1 MHKEAKSFE
10 MNWRLTTNGGKRLT
24 LGFLALAAIFIAATT
39 KPLRDPAKTFTVV
52 LDAGH
57 GGKDPGN
64 LGTGRHKRTEK
75 DISLDVVLE
84 VGKMIE
90 QQYPEVEVIYTRKTD
105 IFPSLN
111 ERVKIANKAQADLFI
126 SVHCNANNNKEAYGS
141 ETYVMGLHKSEESLQ
156 TAMRENAS
164 IYLEDNYEKDY
175 EGFDP
180 KNPDTYIALSL
191 RENVFL
197 DQSLGLAKNIQDEFR
212 VKVGRKDRGVKQAGY
227 YVISFTN
234 MPSVLVELGFLT
246 NSTEEDFL
254 HSTDGKSGMSNSI
267 FKAFKAFKEKADA
280 KVGKTEIKNESG
292 NGNGNKNENGKQ
304 NENEVNKGGSKAK
317 PGIIYSEVKT
327 GVKFQVQ
334 ILTSSKPLNKKSSE
348 FKGLDK
354 VDEYISGGVYKYL
367 AGSTSNFQEAKNN
380 QKLLREMGFKDA
392 FIVAFENGQKI
403 DLNEAIAK
411 SSK

>member
-1 MHKEAKSFE
+1 
-10 MNWRLTTNGGKRLT
+10 NN
-24 LGFLALAAIFIAATT
+24 
-39 KPLRDPAKTFTVV
+39 
-52 LDAGH
+52 
-57 GGKDPGN
+57 
-64 LGTGRHKRTEK
+64 
-75 DISLDVVLE
+75 
-84 VGKMIE
+84 
-90 QQYPEVEVIYTRKTD
+90 
-105 IFPSLN
+105 
-111 ERVKIANKAQADLFI
+111 ADLFVSI
-126 SVHCNANNNKEAYGS
+126 HCNANNNKEAFGS

-280 KVGKTEIKNESG
+280 KKANQNEDK
-292 NGNGNKNENGKQ
+292 NGNGNENKNE
-304 NENEVNKGGSKAK
+304 VSKGSDAAK
-317 PGIIYSEVKT
+317 PAIVYTEVKT

-354 VDEYISGGVYKYL
+354 VDEYISAGVYKYL

>member
-1 MHKEAKSFE
+1 MHKEAKTIE
-10 MNWRLTTNGGKRLT
+10 MNSRVSSNTGKRLAIAI
-24 LGFLALAAIFIAATT
+24 LACAAIFIGATT
-39 KPLRDPAKTFTVV
+39 TPLRDPSKTFTVV

-75 DISLDVVLE
+75 DISLDVTLE
-84 VGKMIE
+84 LGKMIE
-90 QQYPEVEVIYTRKTD
+90 ANYPDVEVVYTRKTD

-126 SVHCNANNNKEAYGS
+126 SVHCNANNNKEAFGS

-175 EGFDP
+175 AGFDP

-197 DQSLGLAKNIQDEFR
+197 DQSLSLAKGIQDDFR

-246 NSTEEDFL
+246 NSAEEDFL
-254 HSTDGKSGMSNSI
+254 QTPEGKSKMSLSI
-267 FKAFKAFKEKADA
+267 YKAFKEFRDKAAA
-280 KVGKTEIKNESG
+280 KAGTVVKENPVVKDDKALTKPNNSETKTSTVVYK
-292 NGNGNKNENGKQ
+292 
-304 NENEVNKGGSKAK
+304 EVTK
-317 PGIIYSEVKT
+317 

-354 VDEYISGGVYKYL
+354 VDEYISGNVYKYL
-367 AGSTSNFQEAKNN
+367 AGSTPNFQEAKDM
-380 QKLLREMGFKDA
+380 QKILRDMGFKDA
-392 FIVAFENGQKI
+392 FIVAFENGKKL

-411 SSK
+411 SNK

>member
-1 MHKEAKSFE
+1 
-10 MNWRLTTNGGKRLT
+10 MNRRVSTNTGKRLAIAI
-24 LGFLALAAIFIAATT
+24 LACAAIFIGATT
-39 KPLRDPAKTFTVV
+39 TPLRDPSKTFTVV

-84 VGKMIE
+84 LGKMIE
-90 QQYPEVEVIYTRKTD
+90 TNYPDVEVVYTRKTD

-126 SVHCNANNNKEAYGS
+126 SVHCNANANKEAFGS

-164 IYLEDNYEKDY
+164 IYLEENYEKDY
-175 EGFDP
+175 DGFDP

-197 DQSLGLAKNIQDEFR
+197 DQSLSLAKGIQDDFR

-254 HSTDGKSGMSNSI
+254 QTPDGKSKMSLSI
-267 FKAFKAFKEKADA
+267 YKAFKEFRDKAA
-280 KVGKTEIKNESG
+280 TKAGTVAA
-292 NGNGNKNENGKQ
+292 ENPVVKDD
-304 NENEVNKGGSKAK
+304 KIPAK
-317 PGIIYSEVKT
+317 PNTPAAKTTAVVYKEVTT

-354 VDEYISGGVYKYL
+354 VDEYISGNVYKYL
-367 AGSTSNFQEAKNN
+367 AGSTPNFQEAKDM
-380 QKLLREMGFKDA
+380 QKILREMGFKDA
-392 FIVAFENGQKI
+392 FIVSFENGKKL

-411 SSK
+411 SNK

>member
-1 MHKEAKSFE
+1 MHKEAKSIE
-10 MNWRLTTNGGKRLT
+10 MNRRVSTNTGKRLAIAI
-24 LGFLALAAIFIAATT
+24 LACAAIFIGATT
-39 KPLRDPAKTFTVV
+39 TPLRDPSKTFTVV

-84 VGKMIE
+84 LGKMIE
-90 QQYPEVEVIYTRKTD
+90 TNYPDVEVVYTRKTD

-126 SVHCNANNNKEAYGS
+126 SVHCNANANKEAFGS

-164 IYLEDNYEKDY
+164 IYLEENYEKDY
-175 EGFDP
+175 DGFDP

-197 DQSLGLAKNIQDEFR
+197 DQSLSLAKGIQDDFR

-254 HSTDGKSGMSNSI
+254 QTPDGKSKMSLSI
-267 FKAFKAFKEKADA
+267 YKAFKEFRDKAATKAGTVAAEKPVVKDDKIPVKPNTPAA
-280 KVGKTEIKNESG
+280 KTTAVAYK
-292 NGNGNKNENGKQ
+292 
-304 NENEVNKGGSKAK
+304 EVT
-317 PGIIYSEVKT
+317 T

-354 VDEYISGGVYKYL
+354 VDEYISGNVYKYL
-367 AGSTSNFQEAKNN
+367 AGSTPNFQEAKDM
-380 QKLLREMGFKDA
+380 QKILREMGFKDA
-392 FIVAFENGQKI
+392 FIVSFENGKKL

-411 SSK
+411 SNK

>member
-1 MHKEAKSFE
+1 
-10 MNWRLTTNGGKRLT
+10 MNSRVSSNTGKRLAIAI
-24 LGFLALAAIFIAATT
+24 LACAAIFIGATT
-39 KPLRDPAKTFTVV
+39 TPLRDPSKTFTVV

-75 DISLDVVLE
+75 DISLDVVMEL
-84 VGKMIE
+84 GKMIE
-90 QQYPEVEVIYTRKTD
+90 TNYPDVEVVYTRKTD

-126 SVHCNANNNKEAYGS
+126 SVHCNANNNKEAFGS

-175 EGFDP
+175 AGFDP

-197 DQSLGLAKNIQDEFR
+197 DQSLSLAKGIQDDFR

-254 HSTDGKSGMSNSI
+254 HTEEGKSKMSLSI
-267 FKAFKAFKEKADA
+267 YKAFKEFRDKAATKAGTVVKENPVVKDD
-280 KVGKTEIKNESG
+280 KEPVKNNTPSTKTSTVVYKEVSSG
-292 NGNGNKNENGKQ
+292 
-304 NENEVNKGGSKAK
+304 
-317 PGIIYSEVKT
+317 I
-327 GVKFQVQ
+327 KFQVQ

-354 VDEYISGGVYKYL
+354 VDEYISGSVYKYL
-367 AGSTSNFQEAKNN
+367 AGSTPNFQEAKEM
-380 QKLLREMGFKDA
+380 QKILRDMGFKDA
-392 FIVAFENGQKI
+392 FIVAFENGKKL

-411 SSK
+411 SNK

>member
-1 MHKEAKSFE
+1 MHKEAKSIE
-10 MNWRLTTNGGKRLT
+10 MNLRVSTNTGKRLAIAI
-24 LGFLALAAIFIAATT
+24 LACAAIFIGATT
-39 KPLRDPAKTFTVV
+39 TPLRDPSKTFTVV

-84 VGKMIE
+84 LGKMIE
-90 QQYPEVEVIYTRKTD
+90 TNYPDVEVVYTRKTD

-126 SVHCNANNNKEAYGS
+126 SVHCNANNNKEAFGS

-175 EGFDP
+175 AGFDP

-197 DQSLGLAKNIQDEFR
+197 DQSLSLAKGIQDDFR

-254 HSTDGKSGMSNSI
+254 QTPDGKSKMSLSI
-267 FKAFKAFKEKADA
+267 YKAFKEFRDKAAA
-280 KVGKTEIKNESG
+280 KAGETVKQNPVVKEDKVPGKTPPPAAKTTNVVY
-292 NGNGNKNENGKQ
+292 K
-304 NENEVNKGGSKAK
+304 EVTS
-317 PGIIYSEVKT
+317 

-354 VDEYISGGVYKYL
+354 VDEYISGSVYKYL
-367 AGSTSNFQEAKNN
+367 AGSTPNFQEAKDM
-380 QKLLREMGFKDA
+380 QKILREMGFKDA
-392 FIVAFENGQKI
+392 FIVAFENGKKL

-411 SSK
+411 SNK

>member
-1 MHKEAKSFE
+1 MHKEAKSIE
-10 MNWRLTTNGGKRLT
+10 MNRRVSTNTGKRLAIAI
-24 LGFLALAAIFIAATT
+24 LACAAIFIGATT
-39 KPLRDPAKTFTVV
+39 TPLRDPSKTFTVV

-84 VGKMIE
+84 LGKMIE
-90 QQYPEVEVIYTRKTD
+90 TNYPDVEVVYTRKTD

-126 SVHCNANNNKEAYGS
+126 SVHCNANANKEAFGS

-164 IYLEDNYEKDY
+164 IYLEENYEKDY
-175 EGFDP
+175 DGFDP

-197 DQSLGLAKNIQDEFR
+197 DQSLSLAKGIQDDFR

-254 HSTDGKSGMSNSI
+254 QTPDGKSKMSLSI
-267 FKAFKAFKEKADA
+267 YKAFKEFRDKAATKAGTVGAEKPVVKDDKIPVKPNTPAA
-280 KVGKTEIKNESG
+280 KTTAVAYK
-292 NGNGNKNENGKQ
+292 
-304 NENEVNKGGSKAK
+304 EVT
-317 PGIIYSEVKT
+317 T

-354 VDEYISGGVYKYL
+354 VDEYISGNVYKYL
-367 AGSTSNFQEAKNN
+367 AGSTPNFQEAKDM
-380 QKLLREMGFKDA
+380 QKILREMGFKDA
-392 FIVAFENGQKI
+392 FIVSFENGKKL

-411 SSK
+411 SNK

>member
-1 MHKEAKSFE
+1 MHKEAKSIE
-10 MNWRLTTNGGKRLT
+10 MNRRVSTNTGKRLAIAI
-24 LGFLALAAIFIAATT
+24 LACAAIFIGATT
-39 KPLRDPAKTFTVV
+39 TPLRDPSKTFTVV

-84 VGKMIE
+84 LGKMIE
-90 QQYPEVEVIYTRKTD
+90 TNYPDVEVVYTRKTD

-126 SVHCNANNNKEAYGS
+126 SVHCNANANKEAFGS

-164 IYLEDNYEKDY
+164 IYLEENYEKDY
-175 EGFDP
+175 DGFDP

-197 DQSLGLAKNIQDEFR
+197 DQSLSLAKGIQDDFR

-254 HSTDGKSGMSNSI
+254 QTPDGKSKMSLSI
-267 FKAFKAFKEKADA
+267 YKAFKEFRDKAATKAGAVAAEKPVVKDDKIPVKPNTPAA
-280 KVGKTEIKNESG
+280 KTTAVAYK
-292 NGNGNKNENGKQ
+292 
-304 NENEVNKGGSKAK
+304 EVT
-317 PGIIYSEVKT
+317 T

-354 VDEYISGGVYKYL
+354 VDEYISGNVYKYL
-367 AGSTSNFQEAKNN
+367 AGSTPNFQEAKDM
-380 QKLLREMGFKDA
+380 QKILREMGFKDA
-392 FIVAFENGQKI
+392 FIVSFENGKKL

-411 SSK
+411 SNK

>member
-1 MHKEAKSFE
+1 MHKEAKSIE
-10 MNWRLTTNGGKRLT
+10 MNRRVSTNTGKRLAIAI
-24 LGFLALAAIFIAATT
+24 LACAAIFIGATT
-39 KPLRDPAKTFTVV
+39 SPLRDPSKTFTVV

-84 VGKMIE
+84 LGKMIE
-90 QQYPEVEVIYTRKTD
+90 TNYPDVEVVYTRKTD

-126 SVHCNANNNKEAYGS
+126 SVHCNANKNKEAFGS

-197 DQSLGLAKNIQDEFR
+197 DQSLSLAKGIQDDFR

-254 HSTDGKSGMSNSI
+254 QTPDGKSKMSLSVY
-267 FKAFKAFKEKADA
+267 KAFKEFRDKAAA
-280 KVGKTEIKNESG
+280 KAGSVTAEKPVVKED
-292 NGNGNKNENGKQ
+292 
-304 NENEVNKGGSKAK
+304 KGPAK
-317 PGIIYSEVKT
+317 PNPTAAKTSTVVYKDVTT

-354 VDEYISGGVYKYL
+354 VDEYISGNVYKYL
-367 AGSTSNFQEAKNN
+367 AGSTPNFQEAKDM
-380 QKLLREMGFKDA
+380 QKILREMGFKDA
-392 FIVAFENGQKI
+392 FIVSFENGKKL

-411 SSK
+411 SNK

>member
-1 MHKEAKSFE
+1 MHKEAKSIE
-10 MNWRLTTNGGKRLT
+10 MNRRVSTNTGKRLAIAI
-24 LGFLALAAIFIAATT
+24 LACAAIFIGATT
-39 KPLRDPAKTFTVV
+39 TPLRDPSKTFTVV

-84 VGKMIE
+84 LGKMIE
-90 QQYPEVEVIYTRKTD
+90 TNYPDVEVVYTRKTD

-126 SVHCNANNNKEAYGS
+126 SVHCNANANKEAFGS

-175 EGFDP
+175 DGFDP

-197 DQSLGLAKNIQDEFR
+197 DHSLSLAKGIQDDFR

-254 HSTDGKSGMSNSI
+254 QTPDGKSKMSLSI
-267 FKAFKAFKEKADA
+267 YKAFKEFRDKAATKAGAVAAEKPVVKDDKIPVKPNTPA
-280 KVGKTEIKNESG
+280 TKTTAVVYK
-292 NGNGNKNENGKQ
+292 
-304 NENEVNKGGSKAK
+304 EVT
-317 PGIIYSEVKT
+317 T

-354 VDEYISGGVYKYL
+354 VDEYISGNVYKYL
-367 AGSTSNFQEAKNN
+367 AGSTPNFQEAKDM
-380 QKLLREMGFKDA
+380 QKILREMGFKDA
-392 FIVAFENGQKI
+392 FIVSFENGKKL

-411 SSK
+411 SNK

>member
-1 MHKEAKSFE
+1 MHKEAKSIE
-10 MNWRLTTNGGKRLT
+10 MNRRVSTNTGKRLAIAI
-24 LGFLALAAIFIAATT
+24 LACAAIFIGATT
-39 KPLRDPAKTFTVV
+39 TPLRDPSKTFTVV

-84 VGKMIE
+84 LGKMIE
-90 QQYPEVEVIYTRKTD
+90 TNYPDVEVVYTRKTD

-126 SVHCNANNNKEAYGS
+126 SVHCNANNNKEAFGS

-164 IYLEDNYEKDY
+164 IYLEENYEKDY
-175 EGFDP
+175 DGFDP

-197 DQSLGLAKNIQDEFR
+197 DQSLSLAKGIQDDFR

-254 HSTDGKSGMSNSI
+254 QTPDGKSKMSLSI
-267 FKAFKAFKEKADA
+267 YKAFKEFRDKAATKAGAVAAEKPVVKDD
-280 KVGKTEIKNESG
+280 KIP
-292 NGNGNKNENGKQ
+292 
-304 NENEVNKGGSKAK
+304 AK
-317 PGIIYSEVKT
+317 PNTPAAKTTAVVYKEVTT

-354 VDEYISGGVYKYL
+354 VDEYISGNVYKYL
-367 AGSTSNFQEAKNN
+367 AGSTPNFQEAKDM
-380 QKLLREMGFKDA
+380 QKILREMGFKDA
-392 FIVAFENGQKI
+392 FIVSFENGKKL

-411 SSK
+411 SNK

>member
-1 MHKEAKSFE
+1 MHKEAKSIE
-10 MNWRLTTNGGKRLT
+10 MNRRVSTNTGKRLAIAI
-24 LGFLALAAIFIAATT
+24 LACAAIFIGATT
-39 KPLRDPAKTFTVV
+39 TPLRDPSKTFTVV

-84 VGKMIE
+84 LGKMIE
-90 QQYPEVEVIYTRKTD
+90 TNYPDVEVVYTRKTD

-126 SVHCNANNNKEAYGS
+126 SVHCNANNNKEAFGS

-164 IYLEDNYEKDY
+164 IYLEDN
-175 EGFDP
+175 FDP

-197 DQSLGLAKNIQDEFR
+197 DQSLSLAKGIQDDFR

-254 HSTDGKSGMSNSI
+254 QTPDGKSKMSLSI
-267 FKAFKAFKEKADA
+267 YKAFKEFRDKAATKAGAVAAEKPVVKDDKIPVKPNTPAA
-280 KVGKTEIKNESG
+280 KTTAVVYK
-292 NGNGNKNENGKQ
+292 
-304 NENEVNKGGSKAK
+304 EVT
-317 PGIIYSEVKT
+317 T

-354 VDEYISGGVYKYL
+354 VDEYISGNVYKYL
-367 AGSTSNFQEAKNN
+367 AGSTPNFQEAKDM
-380 QKLLREMGFKDA
+380 QKILREMGFKDA
-392 FIVAFENGQKI
+392 FIVSFENGKKL

-411 SSK
+411 SNK

>member
-1 MHKEAKSFE
+1 MHKEAKSIE
-10 MNWRLTTNGGKRLT
+10 MNLRVSTNTGKRLAIAI
-24 LGFLALAAIFIAATT
+24 LACAAIFIGATT
-39 KPLRDPAKTFTVV
+39 TPLRDPSKTFTVV

-84 VGKMIE
+84 LGKMIE
-90 QQYPEVEVIYTRKTD
+90 TNYPDVEVVYTRKTD

-126 SVHCNANNNKEAYGS
+126 SVHCNANNNKEAFGS

-175 EGFDP
+175 AGFDP

-197 DQSLGLAKNIQDEFR
+197 DQSLSLAKGIQDDFR

-254 HSTDGKSGMSNSI
+254 HTPDGKSKMSLSI
-267 FKAFKAFKEKADA
+267 YKAFKEFRDKAAA
-280 KVGKTEIKNESG
+280 KAGETVKQNPVVKEDKVPGKTPPPAAKTTNVVY
-292 NGNGNKNENGKQ
+292 K
-304 NENEVNKGGSKAK
+304 EVTS
-317 PGIIYSEVKT
+317 

-354 VDEYISGGVYKYL
+354 VDEYISGSVYKYL
-367 AGSTSNFQEAKNN
+367 AGSTPNFQEAKDM
-380 QKLLREMGFKDA
+380 QKILREMGFKDA
-392 FIVAFENGQKI
+392 FIVAFENGKKL

-411 SSK
+411 SNK

>member
-1 MHKEAKSFE
+1 MHKEAKSIE
-10 MNWRLTTNGGKRLT
+10 MNRRVSTNTGKRLAIAI
-24 LGFLALAAIFIAATT
+24 LACAAIFIGATT
-39 KPLRDPAKTFTVV
+39 TPLRDPSKTFTVV

-84 VGKMIE
+84 LGKMIE
-90 QQYPEVEVIYTRKTD
+90 TNYPDVEVVYTRKTD

-126 SVHCNANNNKEAYGS
+126 SVHCNANANKEAFGS

-164 IYLEDNYEKDY
+164 IYLEENYEKDY
-175 EGFDP
+175 DGFDP

-197 DQSLGLAKNIQDEFR
+197 DQSLSLAKGIQDDFR

-254 HSTDGKSGMSNSI
+254 QTPDGKSKMSLSI
-267 FKAFKAFKEKADA
+267 YKAFKEFRDKAATKAGAVAAENPAVKDDKIPVKPNTPAA
-280 KVGKTEIKNESG
+280 KTTAVVYK
-292 NGNGNKNENGKQ
+292 
-304 NENEVNKGGSKAK
+304 EVS
-317 PGIIYSEVKT
+317 T

-354 VDEYISGGVYKYL
+354 VDEYISGNVYKYL
-367 AGSTSNFQEAKNN
+367 AGSTPNFQEAKDM
-380 QKLLREMGFKDA
+380 QKILREMGFKDA
-392 FIVAFENGQKI
+392 FIVSFENGKKL

-411 SSK
+411 SNK

>member
-1 MHKEAKSFE
+1 MHKEAKSIE
-10 MNWRLTTNGGKRLT
+10 MNRRVSTNTGKRLAIAI
-24 LGFLALAAIFIAATT
+24 LACAAIFIGATT
-39 KPLRDPAKTFTVV
+39 TPLRDPSKTFTVV

-84 VGKMIE
+84 LGKMIE
-90 QQYPEVEVIYTRKTD
+90 TNYPDVEVVYTRKTD

-126 SVHCNANNNKEAYGS
+126 SVHCNANANKEAFGS

-175 EGFDP
+175 DGFDP

-197 DQSLGLAKNIQDEFR
+197 DHSLSLAKGIQDDFR

-254 HSTDGKSGMSNSI
+254 QTPDGKSKMSLSI
-267 FKAFKAFKEKADA
+267 YKAFKEFRDKAATKAGTVAAENPVVKDDKIPVKPNTPAA
-280 KVGKTEIKNESG
+280 KTTAVVYK
-292 NGNGNKNENGKQ
+292 
-304 NENEVNKGGSKAK
+304 EVT
-317 PGIIYSEVKT
+317 T

-354 VDEYISGGVYKYL
+354 VDEYISGNVYKYL
-367 AGSTSNFQEAKNN
+367 AGSTPNFQEAKDM
-380 QKLLREMGFKDA
+380 QKILREMGFKDA
-392 FIVAFENGQKI
+392 FIVSFENGKKL

-411 SSK
+411 SNK

>member
-10 MNWRLTTNGGKRLT
+10 MNWRLTTKGGKRLT

-280 KVGKTEIKNESG
+280 KVGKNENKNESG
-292 NGNGNKNENGKQ
+292 NGNKKENGKQ
-304 NENEVNKGGSKAK
+304 NENEVNKGGSNAK

>member
-1 MHKEAKSFE
+1 MHKEAKSIE
-10 MNWRLTTNGGKRLT
+10 MNRRVSTNTGKRLAIAI
-24 LGFLALAAIFIAATT
+24 LACAAIFIGATT
-39 KPLRDPAKTFTVV
+39 TPLRDPSKTFTVV

-84 VGKMIE
+84 LGKMIE
-90 QQYPEVEVIYTRKTD
+90 TNYPDVEVVYTRKTD

-126 SVHCNANNNKEAYGS
+126 SVHCNANNNKEAFGS

-164 IYLEDNYEKDY
+164 IYLEENYEKDY
-175 EGFDP
+175 DGFDP

-197 DQSLGLAKNIQDEFR
+197 DQSLSLAKGIQDDFR

-254 HSTDGKSGMSNSI
+254 QTPDGKGKMSLSI
-267 FKAFKAFKEKADA
+267 YKAFKEFRDKAATKAGAVAAEKPVVKDDKIPVKPNTPAA
-280 KVGKTEIKNESG
+280 KTTAVVYK
-292 NGNGNKNENGKQ
+292 
-304 NENEVNKGGSKAK
+304 EVT
-317 PGIIYSEVKT
+317 T

-354 VDEYISGGVYKYL
+354 VDEYISGNVYKYL
-367 AGSTSNFQEAKNN
+367 AGSTPNFQEAKDM
-380 QKLLREMGFKDA
+380 QKILREMGFKDA
-392 FIVAFENGQKI
+392 FIVSFENGKKL

-411 SSK
+411 SNK

>member
-1 MHKEAKSFE
+1 MHKEAKSIE
-10 MNWRLTTNGGKRLT
+10 MNRRVSTNTGKRLAIAI
-24 LGFLALAAIFIAATT
+24 LACAAIFIGATT
-39 KPLRDPAKTFTVV
+39 TPLRDPSKTFTVV

-84 VGKMIE
+84 LGKMIE
-90 QQYPEVEVIYTRKTD
+90 TNYPDVEVVYTRKTD

-126 SVHCNANNNKEAYGS
+126 SVHCNANANKEAFGS

-175 EGFDP
+175 DGFDP

-197 DQSLGLAKNIQDEFR
+197 DHSLSLAKGIQDDFR

-254 HSTDGKSGMSNSI
+254 QTPDGKSKMSLSI
-267 FKAFKAFKEKADA
+267 YKAFKEFRDKAATKAGVVAAEKPVVKDDKIPVKPNTPAA
-280 KVGKTEIKNESG
+280 KTTAVVYK
-292 NGNGNKNENGKQ
+292 
-304 NENEVNKGGSKAK
+304 EVT
-317 PGIIYSEVKT
+317 T

-354 VDEYISGGVYKYL
+354 VDEYISGNVYKYL
-367 AGSTSNFQEAKNN
+367 AGSTPNFQEAKDM
-380 QKLLREMGFKDA
+380 QKTLREMGFKDA
-392 FIVAFENGQKI
+392 FIVSFENGKKL

-411 SSK
+411 SNK

>member
-1 MHKEAKSFE
+1 MHKEAKSIE
-10 MNWRLTTNGGKRLT
+10 MNRRVSTNTGKRLAIAI
-24 LGFLALAAIFIAATT
+24 LACAAIFIGATT
-39 KPLRDPAKTFTVV
+39 TPLRDPSKTFTVV

-84 VGKMIE
+84 LGKMIE
-90 QQYPEVEVIYTRKTD
+90 TNYPDVEVVYTRKTD

-126 SVHCNANNNKEAYGS
+126 SVHCNANANKEAFGS

-164 IYLEDNYEKDY
+164 IYLEENYEKDY
-175 EGFDP
+175 DGFDP

-197 DQSLGLAKNIQDEFR
+197 DQSLSLAKGIQDDFR

-254 HSTDGKSGMSNSI
+254 QTPDGKSKMSLSI
-267 FKAFKAFKEKADA
+267 YKAFKEFRDKAATKAGAVAAENPVVKDDKIPVKPSTPAA
-280 KVGKTEIKNESG
+280 KTNAIVYK
-292 NGNGNKNENGKQ
+292 
-304 NENEVNKGGSKAK
+304 EVT
-317 PGIIYSEVKT
+317 T

-354 VDEYISGGVYKYL
+354 VDEYISGNVYKYL
-367 AGSTSNFQEAKNN
+367 AGSTPNFQEAKDM
-380 QKLLREMGFKDA
+380 QKILREMGFKDA
-392 FIVAFENGQKI
+392 FIVSFENGKKL

-411 SSK
+411 SNK

>member
-1 MHKEAKSFE
+1 MHKEAKSIE
-10 MNWRLTTNGGKRLT
+10 MNRRVSTNTGKRLAIAI
-24 LGFLALAAIFIAATT
+24 LACAAIFIGATT
-39 KPLRDPAKTFTVV
+39 TPLRDPSKTFTVV

-84 VGKMIE
+84 LGKMIE
-90 QQYPEVEVIYTRKTD
+90 TNYPDVEVVYTRKTD

-126 SVHCNANNNKEAYGS
+126 SVHCNANANKEAFGS

-175 EGFDP
+175 DGFDP

-197 DQSLGLAKNIQDEFR
+197 DHSLSLAKGIQDDFR

-254 HSTDGKSGMSNSI
+254 QTPDGKSKMSLSI
-267 FKAFKAFKEKADA
+267 YKAFKEFRDKAATKAGAVAAEKPVVKDDKIPVKPNTPAA
-280 KVGKTEIKNESG
+280 KTTAVVYK
-292 NGNGNKNENGKQ
+292 
-304 NENEVNKGGSKAK
+304 EVT
-317 PGIIYSEVKT
+317 T

-354 VDEYISGGVYKYL
+354 VDEYISGNVYKYL
-367 AGSTSNFQEAKNN
+367 AGSTPNFQEAKDM
-380 QKLLREMGFKDA
+380 QKILREMGFKDA
-392 FIVAFENGQKI
+392 FIVSFENGKKL

-411 SSK
+411 SNK

>member
-1 MHKEAKSFE
+1 
-10 MNWRLTTNGGKRLT
+10 MNSRVSSNTGKRLAIAI
-24 LGFLALAAIFIAATT
+24 LACAAIFIGATT
-39 KPLRDPAKTFTVV
+39 TPLRDPSKTFTVV

-75 DISLDVVLE
+75 DISLDVTLE
-84 VGKMIE
+84 LGKMIE
-90 QQYPEVEVIYTRKTD
+90 ANYPDVEVVYTRKTD
-105 IFPSLN
+105 VFPSLN

-126 SVHCNANNNKEAYGS
+126 SVHCNANNNKEAFGS

-175 EGFDP
+175 AGFDP

-197 DQSLGLAKNIQDEFR
+197 DQSLSLAKGIQDDFR

-254 HSTDGKSGMSNSI
+254 QTPDGKSKMSLSI
-267 FKAFKAFKEKADA
+267 YKAFKEFRDKAAA
-280 KVGKTEIKNESG
+280 KAGTVAKENPVVKDDKVPTKPNNSETKTSTVVYK
-292 NGNGNKNENGKQ
+292 
-304 NENEVNKGGSKAK
+304 EVTK
-317 PGIIYSEVKT
+317 

-354 VDEYISGGVYKYL
+354 VDEYISGNVYKYL
-367 AGSTSNFQEAKNN
+367 AGSTPNFQEAKDM
-380 QKLLREMGFKDA
+380 QKILRDMGFKDA
-392 FIVAFENGQKI
+392 FIVAFENGKKL

-411 SSK
+411 SNK

>member
-1 MHKEAKSFE
+1 MHKEAKSIE
-10 MNWRLTTNGGKRLT
+10 MNRRVSTNTGKRLAIAI
-24 LGFLALAAIFIAATT
+24 LACAAIFIGATT
-39 KPLRDPAKTFTVV
+39 TPLRDPSKTFTVV

-84 VGKMIE
+84 LGKMIE
-90 QQYPEVEVIYTRKTD
+90 TNYPDVEVVYTRKTD

-126 SVHCNANNNKEAYGS
+126 SVHCNANANKEAFGS

-175 EGFDP
+175 DGFDP

-197 DQSLGLAKNIQDEFR
+197 DHSLSLAKGIQDDFR

-254 HSTDGKSGMSNSI
+254 QTPDGKSKMSLSI
-267 FKAFKAFKEKADA
+267 YKAFKEFRDKAATKAGAVAAEKPVVKDDKIPVKTNTPAA
-280 KVGKTEIKNESG
+280 KTTAVVYK
-292 NGNGNKNENGKQ
+292 
-304 NENEVNKGGSKAK
+304 EVT
-317 PGIIYSEVKT
+317 T

-354 VDEYISGGVYKYL
+354 VDEYISGNVYKYL
-367 AGSTSNFQEAKNN
+367 AGSTPNFQEAKDM
-380 QKLLREMGFKDA
+380 QKILREMGFKDA
-392 FIVAFENGQKI
+392 FIVSFENGKKL

-411 SSK
+411 SNK

>member
-1 MHKEAKSFE
+1 MHKEAKSIE
-10 MNWRLTTNGGKRLT
+10 MNRRVSTNTGKRLAIAI
-24 LGFLALAAIFIAATT
+24 LACAAIFIGATT
-39 KPLRDPAKTFTVV
+39 TPLRDPSKTFTVV

-84 VGKMIE
+84 LGKMIE
-90 QQYPEVEVIYTRKTD
+90 TNYPDVEVVYTRKTD
-105 IFPSLN
+105 VFPSLN

-126 SVHCNANNNKEAYGS
+126 SVHCNANANKEAFGS

-164 IYLEDNYEKDY
+164 IYLEENYEKDY
-175 EGFDP
+175 DGFDP

-197 DQSLGLAKNIQDEFR
+197 DQSLSLAKGIQDDFR

-254 HSTDGKSGMSNSI
+254 QTPDGKSKMSLSI
-267 FKAFKAFKEKADA
+267 YKAFKEFRDKAATKAGTVAAEKPVVKDDKIPVKPNTPAA
-280 KVGKTEIKNESG
+280 KTTAVVYK
-292 NGNGNKNENGKQ
+292 
-304 NENEVNKGGSKAK
+304 EVT
-317 PGIIYSEVKT
+317 T

-354 VDEYISGGVYKYL
+354 VDEYISGNVYKYL
-367 AGSTSNFQEAKNN
+367 AGSTPNFQEAKDM
-380 QKLLREMGFKDA
+380 QKILREMGFKDA
-392 FIVAFENGQKI
+392 FIVSFENGKKL

-411 SSK
+411 SNK